1 MNERLFPLKKNDL
14 EIIVLW
20 RYNENDIEG
29 KTEKLME
36 VYGEAYMNYKWKRNT
51 AIFMSSQA
59 ISLLGSS
66 LVQFAI
72 TSYITVQTKS
82 GLYATIG
89 ILCAILPMFLLSP
102 FAGVWAD
109 KYNRKNLIMIADGC
123 IAACTLIVAII
134 FMLGYGSI
142 GLLFVALIIRALGSA
157 VQTPCV
163 GALLPDIVPEQHL
176 TRVNGINGTMQ
187 ALFSLAS
194 PVLGALLLS
203 LLPLGTIFF
212 VDIITAIIAIVIM
225 LRAFR
230 LPEKEKAASVKA
242 EENYFGE
249 MKQGLRYILKTRFLV
264 EFFGFCTVYFIMMA
278 PAAFLTQVQVVRN
291 YGDDYWHL
299 SAIEVAFSVG
309 MLIGG
314 LTITAWG
321 GLKNKVHTMML
332 AAAVMGLCTFAL
344 GIRMP
349 FTPYLLFMGVF
360 GMAMPFID
368 TPAMTLLQE
377 RVEPQY
383 MGRVFGIMTMI
394 TTSMMPLGM
403 MIFGP
408 IADIVSI
415 EILLIVTGLMTLF
428 MALCM
433 GRAKELCRVGVNDAV
448 GSKK

>member
-1 MNERLFPLKKNDL
+1 MTYRWKK
-14 EIIVLW
+14 
-20 RYNENDIEG
+20 
-29 KTEKLME
+29 
-36 VYGEAYMNYKWKRNT
+36 NT

-59 ISLLGSS
+59 ISILGSS

-82 GLYATIG
+82 GIYATIG

-109 KYNRKNLIMIADGC
+109 KYNRKYLIMIADGG
-123 IAACTLIVAII
+123 IAICTLIVAII
-134 FMLGYGSI
+134 FMLGHGSI
-142 GLLFVALIIRALGSA
+142 GLLFVALTIRALGSA

-176 TRVNGINGTMQ
+176 TRVNGINGSMQ

-203 LLPLGTIFF
+203 MVPLGMIFF
-212 VDIITAIIAIVIM
+212 VDIVTAVMAIVIM
-225 LRAFR
+225 LKAFQ
-230 LPEKEKAASVKA
+230 LPKKEKVPKA
-242 EENYFGE
+242 REEENYFSE
-249 MKQGLRYILKTRFLV
+249 MKQGIRYIFKTRFLV
-264 EFFGFCTVYFIMMA
+264 EFFGFCAVYFIMMA
-278 PAAFLTQVQVVRN
+278 PAAFLTQVQVARN
-291 YGDDYWHL
+291 YGGDYWYL

-309 MLIGG
+309 MLIGS
-314 LTITAWG
+314 LAISAWG

-349 FTPYLLFMGVF
+349 FTPYVLFMGIF
-360 GMAMPFID
+360 GMAMPFIN

-394 TTSMMPLGM
+394 NTSMMPLGM
-403 MIFGP
+403 VIFGP
-408 IADIVSI
+408 IADITSI
-415 EILLIVTGLMTLF
+415 EILLIVTGLITLV

-433 GRAKELCRVGVNDAV
+433 GRARELCKVGGKYIDT
-448 GSKK
+448 

>member
-1 MNERLFPLKKNDL
+1 
-14 EIIVLW
+14 
-20 RYNENDIEG
+20 
-29 KTEKLME
+29 
-36 VYGEAYMNYKWKRNT
+36 MNYKWKKNT

-59 ISLLGSS
+59 ISILGSS

-82 GLYATIG
+82 GVYATIG

-109 KYNRKNLIMIADGC
+109 KYNRKYLIMIADGC

-134 FMLGYGSI
+134 FMLGHGSI

-176 TRVNGINGTMQ
+176 TRVNGINGSMQ
-187 ALFSLAS
+187 SLFSLAS

-203 LLPLGTIFF
+203 MVPLGMIFF
-212 VDIITAIIAIVIM
+212 VDIITAVIAIVVM
-225 LRAFR
+225 FKAFS
-230 LPEKEKAASVKA
+230 LPKKEKAAPVKG
-242 EENYFGE
+242 EENFFSE
-249 MKQGLRYILKTRFLV
+249 MKQGIRYIFKTRFLM
-264 EFFGFCTVYFIMMA
+264 EFFGFCIIYFIMMA

-291 YGDDYWHL
+291 YGEDYWYL

-314 LTITAWG
+314 LAITAWG

-332 AAAVMGLCTFAL
+332 AAATLGLCTFAL
-344 GIRMP
+344 GFRMP
-349 FTPYLLFMGVF
+349 FIPYVLFMGAF
-360 GMAMPFID
+360 GMAMPFIN

-394 TTSMMPLGM
+394 NTSMMPLGM
-403 MIFGP
+403 VIFGP
-408 IADIVSI
+408 IADIASI
-415 EILLIVTGLMTLF
+415 EILLIATGLITLF

-433 GRAKELCRVGVNDAV
+433 GRARELCKAGVKDTAV
-448 GSKK
+448 SKSQSGYS